1 MARAVKKINP
11 MALSSV
17 KLFFASLQSL
27 DIGTPLIVNNVLVLS
42 AFSSVT
48 I

>member
-17 KLFFASLQSL
+17 QLFFASLQSL
-27 DIGTPLIVNNVLVLS
+27 DIGKYLVSIMGALDHK
-42 AFSSVT
+42 
-48 I
+48 